1 MEEFMSLRRTWL
13 FYGLLLMPGMI
24 LPLQSLAAGQND
36 VVHVRMTTSMG
47 VIDLN
52 LDRARA
58 PKTVAN
64 FLRYA
69 KEGFYN
75 GTIFHRVIPDFM
87 IQGGGFT
94 PAMTQKQTHA
104 PIRNEADNG
113 LKNII
118 GTIAMARTGDPHSAT
133 AQFFINTHNN
143 SFLDFRSKTPRGWGY
158 AVFGEVTAGMRTV
171 RKIEAVQTRTKRG
184 LQNVPVEDVVIQKV
198 EVVDA
203 VKP

>member
-1 MEEFMSLRRTWL
+1 MKGNMGL
-13 FYGLLLMPGMI
+13 FRSVVFLGLILVSGMAM
-24 LPLQSLAAGQND
+24 PLQSLAAGQSD

-47 VIDLN
+47 VINLD
-52 LDRARA
+52 LDRAHA

-64 FLRYA
+64 FLRYVN
-69 KEGFYN
+69 EGLYN

-94 PAMTQKQTHA
+94 PAMSQKPTHA

-133 AQFFINTHNN
+133 AQFFINTKNN
-143 SFLDFRSKTPRGWGY
+143 YFLDFKSKTSRGWGY
-158 AVFGEVTAGMRTV
+158 TVFGEVTTGMRAV
-171 RKIEAVQTRTKRG
+171 RKIEAVQTTTKQG
-184 LQNVPVEDVVIQKV
+184 FQNVPVEDVVIQKI
-198 EVVDA
+198 EVVKSA
-203 VKP
+203 K